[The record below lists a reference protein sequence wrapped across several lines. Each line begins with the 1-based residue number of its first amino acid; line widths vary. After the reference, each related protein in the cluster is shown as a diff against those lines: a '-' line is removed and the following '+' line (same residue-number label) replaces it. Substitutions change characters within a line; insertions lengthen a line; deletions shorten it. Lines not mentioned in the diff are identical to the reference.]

1 MEKEKIL
8 IADDDPAVRRL
19 LIRVVEGNGYEA
31 HTAADGREAV
41 LLAQSHDFALI
52 LLDIMM
58 NGNEDGFHAIKR
70 LRESGDTTPIIVIS
84 GRSDDFDTLY
94 GLDIGADDYIAKPFN
109 PVILGGKIR
118 ALIRRNQ
125 VKKEKPGEL
134 LAAGPFSYNTLTMEL
149 KKDGVSIPLSS
160 RENVLMRLFLSHPGQ
175 VFTKEQLYAL
185 VWNQAAVDDNS
196 IMVYISHLR
205 NKIEDNPKSPRY
217 IKTVWGVGYTF
228 SAGG

>member
-109 PVILGGKIR
+109 PVILEIGR
-118 ALIRRNQ
+118 AH
-125 VKKEKPGEL
+125 V
-134 LAAGPFSYNTLTMEL
+134 
-149 KKDGVSIPLSS
+149 
-160 RENVLMRLFLSHPGQ
+160 
-175 VFTKEQLYAL
+175 
-185 VWNQAAVDDNS
+185 
-196 IMVYISHLR
+196 
-205 NKIEDNPKSPRY
+205 
-217 IKTVWGVGYTF
+217 
-228 SAGG
+228 